1 MYHNRILCLMSYSK
15 GIWMPLLLFNH
26 EFLAVLDIDT
36 LGESFCRICMLANQF
51 ALNAVDVIA
60 ACLIC
65 FDMTNA
71 GIDGLVEINHDGNNT
86 LLDGMAINLS
96 RLKLLLMCFRFS
108 LADVR

>member
-1 MYHNRILCLMSYSK
+1 
-15 GIWMPLLLFNH
+15 MPLLLFNH

-51 ALNAVDVIA
+51 ALDAVDVIA
-60 ACLIC
+60 ASLIC
-65 FDMTNA
+65 FDVTNA
-71 GIDGLVEINHDGNNT
+71 GIDGLVEINHDGNNA
-86 LLDGMAINLS
+86 LGWMAINLS